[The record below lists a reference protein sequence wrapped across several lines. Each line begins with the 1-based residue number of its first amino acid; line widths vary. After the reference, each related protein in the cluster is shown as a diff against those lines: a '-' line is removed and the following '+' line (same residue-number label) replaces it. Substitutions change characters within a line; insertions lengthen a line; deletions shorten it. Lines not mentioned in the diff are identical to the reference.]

1 MMERDVEIG
10 VAELTLIGLDNAIR
24 LYGSYLDRIKY
35 NGRSQADVDEICNYY
50 NNDIRDIQ
58 DIRAGFLATLN
69 LTAATRRI
77 AFLDTAVREDVFE
90 ELRKVGLKD
99 DLEATGEIKFL

>member
-1 MMERDVEIG
+1 MERDVEIG
-10 VAELTLIGLDNAIR
+10 VARLTLIGLDNVIR
-24 LYGSYLDRIKY
+24 LYRTRRDQIKY

-58 DIRAGFLATLN
+58 DIRTGFLATLN
-69 LTAATRRI
+69 LTATTRRI
-77 AFLDTAVREDVFE
+77 AFLDTTVREDVFE

-99 DLEATGEIKFL
+99 DLEATGEVKFL